1 MFRNREFAVISVIIE
16 VRTTQKMQKLTSY
29 LFTLLM
35 VVSVLS
41 FTACGGGGGG
51 DDEPDLTPEEQ
62 RLLDLAG
69 STGTRWTAT
78 SISFDG
84 APAVGFENFS
94 LTLFGTD
101 PTATLTYNSTDGD
114 PLFASSGTWAFNGT
128 NINQIIV
135 DGNTNN
141 VYNIS
146 NLQTDSNPATMTLTV
161 NFTSGGGVANG
172 VSGTDGTYVFDLE
185 AQ

>member
-1 MFRNREFAVISVIIE
+1 MRGLPHLSVIIE
-16 VRTTQKMQKLTSY
+16 LNKYKAMQKITSH
-29 LFTLLM
+29 LFSLLI
-35 VVSVLS
+35 VVSLFS
-41 FTACGGGGGG
+41 ISACGGGG
-51 DDEPDLTPEEQ
+51 DDEPELTPEEQ
-62 RLLDLAG
+62 RLLELAG

-78 SISFDG
+78 SITFDG
-84 APAVGFENFS
+84 APANSFDNFS

-114 PLFASSGTWAFNGT
+114 PLLGSSGTWSFNGS

-135 DGNTNN
+135 DGNDNN

-146 NLQTDSNPATMTLTV
+146 NLNTSTTPSTMTLTV

-172 VSGTDGTYVFDLE
+172 VSGTDGTYVFNLE